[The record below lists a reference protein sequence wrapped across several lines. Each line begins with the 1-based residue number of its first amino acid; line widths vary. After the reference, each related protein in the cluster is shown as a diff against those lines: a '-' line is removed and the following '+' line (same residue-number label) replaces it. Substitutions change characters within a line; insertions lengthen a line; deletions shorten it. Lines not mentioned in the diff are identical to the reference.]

1 MEYERA
7 KPKLARHGEP
17 MELETA
23 LLESKEAAGRRRSTL
38 FMYSIT
44 RIYGVFTKEHLVLF

>member
-23 LLESKEAAGRRRSTL
+23 LLESKISSGKKEAHVVYVLHHKNYA
-38 FMYSIT
+38 M
-44 RIYGVFTKEHLVLF
+44 FTKEHLVLF